1 MSDKYYQTKHV
12 HPFCWDLVAH
22 AIFLRYPNPMAT
34 HVLSED
40 TVHREVIQNGNVLY
54 SRRFLTK
61 TNKLPKW
68 GERWMPS
75 SIYKFVPLVE
85 ESHVDRNNKVVTT
98 YTRNV
103 GLSTFM
109 TATEKVRYE
118 PNPDNPDET
127 IAIKEAWVESK
138 LYGLRSAVK
147 NFGVDRFKKNCVRA
161 TDGFNHVLN
170 HLYQQQQYLSELK
183 QRKSLEIKT
192 KGEYAIT
199 QASIKA
205 NEKITKAADMVN
217 TTKEKA
223 TDMVHSTKV
232 KAADMVNNT
241 KLKAAEKSANLVNC
255 TKGQYQ
261 THATKMNLSAEEK

>member
-1 MSDKYYQTKHV
+1 MTEKYYQTKHI
-12 HPFCWDLVAH
+12 HPFCWDLVAK

-40 TVHREVIQNGNVLY
+40 TVHREVLQNGNILY

-68 GERWMPS
+68 GEKWMPS
-75 SIYKFVPLVE
+75 NIYRFVPLVE
-85 ESHVDRNNKVVTT
+85 ESHVDRDNKVVTT

-118 PNPDNPDET
+118 PNPENPDET
-127 IAIKEAWVESK
+127 IAVKEAWVESR

-147 NFGVDRFKKNCVRA
+147 SFGVDRFKKNCVKA
-161 TDGFNHVLN
+161 TEGFNHVLN
-170 HLYQQQQYLSELK
+170 HLYEQQQYLSELK

-192 KGEYAIT
+192 KGEYAIK
-199 QASIKA
+199 QAGIKA
-205 NEKITKAADMVN
+205 TEKMSKAADMVH
-217 TTKEKA
+217 TTKA
-223 TDMVHSTKV
+223 
-232 KAADMVNNT
+232 KAADMVHTT
-241 KLKAAEKSANLVNC
+241 KNKAVEKTAGVVSS
-255 TKGQYQ
+255 TKGRYKHH
-261 THATKMNLSAEEK
+261 TAKLSLAAEEK

>member
-1 MSDKYYQTKHV
+1 MGEKYYQTKHV
-12 HPFCWDLVAH
+12 HPFCWDLVAN

-68 GERWMPS
+68 GERWMPL
-75 SIYKFVPLVE
+75 IKFVPLIE
-85 ESHVDRNNKVVTT
+85 ESHVDRDNKVVTT

-109 TATEKVRYE
+109 TATEKVRYQ
-118 PNPDNPDET
+118 PNPENPDET
-127 IAIKEAWVESK
+127 IAVKEAWVESK

-147 NFGVDRFKKNCVRA
+147 NFGVDRFKKNCVKA

-170 HLYQQQQYLSELK
+170 HLHEKQLYLSELK
-183 QRKSLEIKT
+183 QRKSHEIKT
-192 KGEYAIT
+192 KGEYALT

-205 NEKITKAADMVN
+205 TEKITKASDMVHTTKAKAADMVHSTKAKAADMVN
-217 TTKEKA
+217 STAAKA
-223 TDMVHSTKV
+223 V
-232 KAADMVNNT
+232 
-241 KLKAAEKSANLVNC
+241 EKSNTVASCTRGRYKAHSAKVNL
-255 TKGQYQ
+255 
-261 THATKMNLSAEEK
+261 LAEEK

>member
-1 MSDKYYQTKHV
+1 MG
-12 HPFCWDLVAH
+12 
-22 AIFLRYPNPMAT
+22 RYPNPMAT

-61 TNKLPKW
+61 TNELPKW

-75 SIYKFVPLVE
+75 IKFVPLIE
-85 ESHVDRNNKVVTT
+85 ESLVDRDNKVVTT

-109 TATEKVRYE
+109 TATEKVRYQ
-118 PNPDNPDET
+118 PNPENPDET
-127 IAIKEAWVESK
+127 IAVKEAWVESK

-147 NFGVDRFKKNCVRA
+147 NFGVDRFKKNCVKA

-170 HLYQQQQYLSELK
+170 HLHEKQLYLSELK
-183 QRKSLEIKT
+183 QRKSHEIKT
-192 KGEYAIT
+192 KGEYALT

-205 NEKITKAADMVN
+205 TEKITKASDMVH
-217 TTKEKA
+217 TTKAKA
-223 TDMVHSTKV
+223 ADMVHSTKA
-232 KAADMVNNT
+232 KAV
-241 KLKAAEKSANLVNC
+241 EKSNSVASC
-255 TKGQYQ
+255 TQGRYKA
-261 THATKMNLSAEEK
+261 HSAKMNLLA

>member
-1 MSDKYYQTKHV
+1 MSEKYYTTKHI
-12 HPFCWDLVAH
+12 HPFCWDLVAN

-40 TVHREVIQNGNVLY
+40 TVHREVQQNGNVLY

-75 SIYKFVPLVE
+75 INSVPLVE
-85 ESHVDRNNKVVTT
+85 ESHVDRDNRVITT

-103 GLSTFM
+103 GLSMFM

-118 PNPDNPDET
+118 PNPDNPNET
-127 IAIKEAWVESK
+127 VALKEAWVESR

-161 TDGFNHVLN
+161 TEGFNHVLN
-170 HLYQQQQYLSELK
+170 HLYEKQQYLSELK
-183 QRKSLEIKT
+183 QRKSLEMKT
-192 KGEYAIT
+192 KGENAIA
-199 QASIKA
+199 QAGIKA
-205 NEKITKAADMVN
+205 TEKITKATDIVHTTKAKATDMVHTTKTKAADMVN
-217 TTKEKA
+217 TTK
-223 TDMVHSTKV
+223 V
-232 KAADMVNNT
+232 KAVEKTADMV
-241 KLKAAEKSANLVNC
+241 SA
-255 TKGQYQ
+255 TKGRYQ
-261 THATKMNLSAEEK
+261 QETAKMNLVAEEN